1 MKEPCGPNVDYFS
14 PMAVSIT
21 HDLDLL
27 EQSITALKLDYER
40 FFSGDLRVPPMPARR
55 SVEQVLRRMSDAAV
69 EKAAERFRVQ
79 ALQTR
84 FAVLS
89 ERWAKRLLARE
100 EGRGPVRLPARERS
114 AERRALS
121 KSGEITGDIKAPAP
135 VKGSGRVD
143 LRSLFERYCAARAA
157 AGEDVSR
164 LRYDRFEEL
173 VKKQAAE
180 IRKATG
186 ATRLAFD
193 VQTRD
198 GKVKLVVRA
207 ISAPTKGTPS

>member
-1 MKEPCGPNVDYFS
+1 
-14 PMAVSIT
+14 MAVSIT
-21 HDLDLL
+21 RDLDLL

-40 FFSGDLRVPPMPARR
+40 FFSGDLKVPPVPARKN
-55 SVEQVLRRMSDAAV
+55 VEQILRRMGDAAV

-84 FAVLS
+84 FTVLA
-89 ERWAKRLLARE
+89 ERWAKRLIARE
-100 EGRGPVRLPARERS
+100 EGRGPVRPLARVRPAEGPAVS
-114 AERRALS
+114 A
-121 KSGEITGDIKAPAP
+121 GGDVEAPAP
-135 VKGSGRVD
+135 VKVSGRRD
-143 LRSLFERYCAARAA
+143 LRALFDRYCAARAE

-173 VKKQAAE
+173 VKKQAVE
-180 IRKATG
+180 IRRATG

-198 GKVKLVVRA
+198 GKVRLVGRPLQ
-207 ISAPTKGTPS
+207 APMKGTP